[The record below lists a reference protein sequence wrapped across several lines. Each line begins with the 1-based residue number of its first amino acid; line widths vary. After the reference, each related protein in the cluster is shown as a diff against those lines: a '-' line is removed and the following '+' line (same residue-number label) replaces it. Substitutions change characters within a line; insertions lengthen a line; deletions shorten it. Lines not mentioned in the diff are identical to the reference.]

1 MVKFSI
7 AQYVKNAWYNIISV
21 LIIALVLIISTIYIS
36 NIKEQTKFYRIVSP
50 YLSENSLIMSMQMDF
65 DEDELIKLEKSL
77 KCTTLSLYVHSSE
90 PVQTVVYNEKIM
102 SELTPRLSR
111 GEQIGQ
117 GAKYDDAI
125 EVLISENSLGYD
137 VGDYFTLYLYDYE
150 NKQEIPVKA
159 VVKGVLSEGQR
170 IFAESGHAYAGMTYE
185 DMYALN
191 YHKQTGDNIVITTED
206 ELAKLS
212 FELGYEHQ
220 VCIYKF
226 ADDITPE
233 ELNANIITISEY
245 EKQFRGAT
253 SAMIYSVK
261 DLARGMNEAYK
272 NVMITYIPLTIG
284 IFVLMAT
291 CIVGIIVIKT
301 ARNMKYYSILYM
313 LGMKYKNAVIMTGI
327 EMTINCFI
335 ASVLA
340 ISLITIQ
347 EKYSLIGTINCYF
360 QSEQMSVVL
369 IMSAALIVLSM
380 LMTRIVLKE
389 RTPMAILRDTAY

>member
-1 MVKFSI
+1 M
-7 AQYVKNAWYNIISV
+7 
-21 LIIALVLIISTIYIS
+21 
-36 NIKEQTKFYRIVSP
+36 
-50 YLSENSLIMSMQMDF
+50 
-65 DEDELIKLEKSL
+65 
-77 KCTTLSLYVHSSE
+77 
-90 PVQTVVYNEKIM
+90 
-102 SELTPRLSR
+102 
-111 GEQIGQ
+111 
-117 GAKYDDAI
+117 
-125 EVLISENSLGYD
+125 LISENSLGYD

-150 NKQEIPVKA
+150 NKQDIPIKA
-159 VVKGVLSEGQR
+159 VVKGVLREGQR
-170 IFAESGHAYAGMTYE
+170 IFAESGRAYAGMTYE

-191 YHKQTGDNIVITTED
+191 YHKQTGDNIVITTKD
-206 ELAKLS
+206 ELAKLP
-212 FELGYEHQ
+212 FELGYENQ

-233 ELNANIITISEY
+233 ELNANIIKVSEF
-245 EKQFRGAT
+245 EKQFSSVT
-253 SAMIYSVK
+253 SAMKYSVK
-261 DLARGMNEAYK
+261 DFARGMNEAYK
-272 NVMITYIPLTIG
+272 NAMITYIPLTIG

-301 ARNMKYYSILYM
+301 ARNIKYYSILYM

-360 QSEQMSVVL
+360 QSEQMSVVV

-389 RTPMAILRDTAY
+389 RTPMEILRDTAY